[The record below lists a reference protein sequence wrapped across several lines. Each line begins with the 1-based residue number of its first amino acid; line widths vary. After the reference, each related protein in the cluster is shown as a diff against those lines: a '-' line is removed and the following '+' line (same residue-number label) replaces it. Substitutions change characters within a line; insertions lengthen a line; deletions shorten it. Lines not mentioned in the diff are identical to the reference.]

1 MREKLIKKASST
13 VVAVIALLFILI
25 FIVAMKHPLQ
35 TKEYS
40 YLALGDS
47 YTIGEKVSR
56 EENFPNQAITL
67 LRKKG
72 FDFKA
77 PRIVAKTGWTTDELQ
92 AAIKK
97 TKLDRHYDFV
107 SLLVGVNNQY
117 RKRSVTEYFPQF
129 ESLLD
134 QALKFAGNKNSR
146 VIVISIPD
154 WGVTPF
160 ADGNDREKIAREIDE
175 YNRANKAIADK
186 YNVHYINITL
196 ENRKAAGDTAL
207 LTEDGLHPSGKEYRK
222 WAEELAAVI
231 KSEL

>member
-13 VVAVIALLFILI
+13 AVAVIALLFLLI

-35 TKEYS
+35 KKEYS

-47 YTIGEKVSR
+47 YTVGEKVAP
-56 EENFPNQAITL
+56 EENFPNQVINI
-67 LRKKG
+67 LRKNG
-72 FDFKA
+72 LDFKS
-77 PRIVAKTGWTTDELQ
+77 PRTVAKTGWTTDELL
-92 AAIKK
+92 ATIKR
-97 TKLDRHYDFV
+97 TELERQYDFV
-107 SLLVGVNNQY
+107 SLLIGVNNQY
-117 RKRSVTEYFPQF
+117 RQRSVTEYIPQF

-134 QALKFAGNKNSR
+134 KALKFAGNTNSR

-160 ADGNDREKIAREIDE
+160 ADGSDRGKIAREIDE

-186 YNVHYINITL
+186 YSVHYINITL
-196 ENRKAAGDTAL
+196 ENRKAANDTAL
-207 LTEDGLHPSGKEYRK
+207 FAEDGLHPSGKEYKK
-222 WAEELAAVI
+222 WAEELATVI

>member
-13 VVAVIALLFILI
+13 VVAVIAMLFLLI

-47 YTIGEKVSR
+47 YTIGEKVAP
-56 EENFPNQAITL
+56 EESFPHQATTL
-67 LRKKG
+67 LRKSG

-77 PRIVAKTGWTTDELQ
+77 PRIVAKTGWTTDELLEG
-92 AAIKK
+92 ITK
-97 TKLDRHYDFV
+97 TRLAGQYDFV

-117 RKRSVTEYFPQF
+117 RKRSVTEYIPQF
-129 ESLLD
+129 ELLLER
-134 QALKFAGNKNSR
+134 ALKFAANKKSR

-160 ADGNDREKIAREIDE
+160 ADGRDRKKIAREIDE

-196 ENRKAAGDTAL
+196 GYREAASDTAL
-207 LTEDGLHPSGKEYRK
+207 FTEDGLHPSGKEYKK

>member
-13 VVAVIALLFILI
+13 AVAVIALLFLLI

-35 TKEYS
+35 KKEYS

-47 YTIGEKVSR
+47 YTIGEKVAP
-56 EENFPNQAITL
+56 EENFPNQVINI
-67 LRKKG
+67 LRKNG
-72 FDFKA
+72 LDFKL
-77 PRIVAKTGWTTDELQ
+77 PSIVAKTGWTTDELL
-92 AAIKK
+92 AGIKR
-97 TKLDRHYDFV
+97 TELERQYDFV
-107 SLLVGVNNQY
+107 SLLIGVNDQY
-117 RKRSVTEYFPQF
+117 RQRSVTEYIPQF

-134 QALKFAGNKNSR
+134 KALKFAGNINSR

-160 ADGNDREKIAREIDE
+160 ADGGDRGKIAREIDE

-186 YNVHYINITL
+186 YSVHYINITL
-196 ENRKAAGDTAL
+196 ENRKAANDTAL
-207 LTEDGLHPSGKEYRK
+207 FAEDGLHPSGKEYKK
-222 WAEELAAVI
+222 WAEELATVI